1 MEANFSVLVMSIAS
15 SAAIT
20 LGLTPD
26 PQTNK
31 TETNPEM
38 ARFNIDLL
46 VMLKEKTQG
55 RLSPDEE
62 KLMAAIL
69 GDLQLKFM
77 QLKNTPNAGAP
88 K

>member
-26 PQTNK
+26 PQTNEFS
-31 TETNPEM
+31 TDPQM
-38 ARFNIDLL
+38 AKFNIDLL
-46 VMLKEKTQG
+46 LVLKEKTQG
-55 RLSPDEE
+55 HLTPDED
-62 KLMAAIL
+62 KLMSAIL

-77 QLKNTPNAGAP
+77 QLKNSPNAGVP